1 MNKYEPV
8 KVPISQLLKEFR
20 LRILPVI
27 VFFVVLLIV
36 LFLWDYRVYNPSFTG
51 RVYADVAY
59 ISSPNTG
66 LITNM
71 HVREFD
77 QVHQGDTL
85 AIIVEVDSAQYASQ
99 IALINAQIDY
109 VSSSMEPI
117 SGWQRNRINL
127 AELRSDLVDQQLN
140 LSSLNLRRQTENA
153 RVQRMQ
159 ELFRNDLVSQELLDD
174 AKLVLDLI
182 NDEIEKTAQFI
193 EILEN
198 QVEGLD
204 SDLSGNADAAL
215 NAALSVHE
223 AELKAIEQEI
233 KPINILAPFSGMI
246 GKIYL
251 QNGAVAPEG
260 EPFLLL
266 ESNTPTHIIGYM
278 RQPLTI
284 RPEIGTVVQVR
295 TRTAEKKLIPAT
307 ITNIGAQISV
317 IDETVQRPGNLLET
331 GLPVKIEIFDMES
344 VGLMPGEFV
353 DVIVNQRDN
362 N

>member
-8 KVPISQLLKEFR
+8 KVPLSQLIKEFR
-20 LRILPVI
+20 LRIFPVI
-27 VFFVVLLIV
+27 VFFLVLLIV

-51 RVYADVAY
+51 RVYADATL
-59 ISSPNTG
+59 ISSPTTG

-77 QVHQGDTL
+77 QVNQGDTL
-85 AIIVEVDSAQYASQ
+85 AIIVEVDSAQHAAQ
-99 IALINAQIDY
+99 IDLINAQIEY

-127 AELRSDLVDQQLN
+127 AELRSDLVGQQIN
-140 LSSLNLRRQTENA
+140 LSSLHLRSQNENA

-159 ELFRNDLVSQELLDD
+159 ELFTNDLVSQELLDD

-182 NDEIEKTAQFI
+182 NDEIEKTTQYI
-193 EILEN
+193 QSLEK
-198 QVEGLD
+198 QVERLE
-204 SDLSGNADAAL
+204 SDLGGNPDVAL
-215 NAALSVHE
+215 NAALRVHE

-233 KPINILAPFSGMI
+233 KPIIILAPFSGMI
-246 GKIYL
+246 GKIYY
-251 QNGAVAPEG
+251 QNGSVAPEG
-260 EPFLLL
+260 EAFLLL
-266 ESNTPTHIIGYM
+266 ESKTPTYIIGYM

-284 RPEIGTVVQVR
+284 RPEIGTLVQVR

-307 ITNIGAQISV
+307 VTNIGAQISI
-317 IDETVQRPGNLLET
+317 IDEMVQRPGMLET
-331 GLPVKIEIFDMES
+331 GLHVKIEIFDMES
-344 VGLMPGEFV
+344 VGLLPGEFV

-362 N
+362 Q